1 MDNLYFGSGT
11 QEHLSSFRN
20 WDFSPSIVF
29 SLTGL
34 KSSFQLENNFSLKG
48 WAFCSTFFAFFRKWD
63 FSPTI
68 MLFGTGTL
76 VPALFYLM
84 GLKSHHSYLFD
95 GTEVPFPK
103 SLKNQLVSRFFVT
116 FYKKGRAFWLY
127 FFCPFY

>member
-1 MDNLYFGSGT
+1 MDNLYFGSGILF
-11 QEHLSSFRN
+11 HFRN
-20 WDFSPSIVF
+20 WDARPTIVF

-48 WAFCSTFFAFFRKWD
+48 WAFAQPFFLPFRKWD
-63 FSPTI
+63 ARPTI
-68 MLFGTGTL
+68 LLFGSGTL
-76 VPALFYLM
+76 VPPLFR
-84 GLKSHHSYLFD
+84 FD